1 MVARKRKGNGAVQPS
16 PSAPKGVAPAKYR
29 HIAAVHS
36 AQRASCLSH
45 DSEVLPSF
53 LGFRNLM
60 VIVISEPSLELWKPL
75 QG

>member
-1 MVARKRKGNGAVQPS
+1 MVARKRKGNGVVQPS
-16 PSAPKGVAPAKYR
+16 PSAPKGGAPTKYR
-29 HIAAVHS
+29 HIAAIHS

-45 DSEVLPSF
+45 DSEAAPSF

-60 VIVISEPSLELWKPL
+60 ILVISEPSLELWRPL